1 MCTGARVG
9 VTGAATHAFRASNVE
24 SALSGKPLDEQTIAA
39 AVANMVDPADLL
51 SDLSASVAYR
61 SHLCSVMAKRA
72 ITTATERAT
81 T

>member
-24 SALSGKPLDEQTIAA
+24 VELSGKPLNAQTIAA

-51 SDLSASVAYR
+51 NDLSASNEYR
-61 SHLCSVMAKRA
+61 AHLCSVMAKRA
-72 ITTATERAT
+72 ITTAAERAMG
-81 T
+81 